1 MGGLGDVGQM
11 LNFLFKPE
19 PRVLRFR
26 VDLDRCIEGI
36 HYIAELKP
44 GVTQYYIGKIF
55 YFADKAHFLDWGRPI
70 SGDRYIAMEHG
81 PAPSTI
87 YDLLKGD
94 AGEPDEVIDALLDRV
109 EIKSDGSKRRVYS
122 RGKGDFPHLAGTERE
137 YLRKSVE
144 EYGCKSFEEIKRLA
158 HQERAYVEAEDRFG
172 LNNEMN
178 LIRWVEE
185 LDADP
190 EKVAANVEEQQL
202 FKRIT

>member
-1 MGGLGDVGQM
+1 M
-11 LNFLFKPE
+11 LNFLFKAE
-19 PRVLRFR
+19 PKVLRFR

-36 HYIAELKP
+36 HYIADLKP

-87 YDLLKGD
+87 YDLLKEG
-94 AGEPDEVIDALLDRV
+94 AGEPDEIIDALLRRV
-109 EIKSDGSKRRVYS
+109 EIKSDGNKRRVYS
-122 RGKGDFPHLAGTERE
+122 RENGDFPHLSGTDKE
-137 YLRKSVE
+137 YLRASVE
-144 EYGCKSFEEIKRLA
+144 KYGSKSFAELKRLA
-158 HQERAYVEAEDRFG
+158 HQEPAYVEAEDRFG

-178 LIRWVEE
+178 LIRWAEE

-190 EKVAANVEEQQL
+190 EKVAAHVEEQQF